1 LARNPL
7 RLIPRNYSCLGIS
20 QLWYQQLIP
29 FILNK
34 EIMKKFLIGS
44 LSAIVLTAGVIYA
57 ADHIDAPAVTGTG
70 NKSLGNDITDV
81 YAFQSPAD
89 NTKMVFVLN
98 TQGLMSPAVS
108 GAAVFPS
115 NTMYEINI
123 DNTGDNVEDMVIQA
137 LVQNGKLRVYG
148 PVAVGTPGTTSM
160 VRTGGTFTEVAVTAY
175 GAASPSIGTSSN
187 GVKVFAGP
195 RDDPFFF
202 DLTRFKEII
211 AGTQTG
217 FRNPGVDAFAGT
229 NVMSIVVEVPKSTLG
244 GASTIN
250 VWGETKTK

>member
-1 LARNPL
+1 
-7 RLIPRNYSCLGIS
+7 
-20 QLWYQQLIP
+20 
-29 FILNK
+29 
-34 EIMKKFLIGS
+34 MKKFLIGG

-70 NKSLGNDITDV
+70 NKSLGNDITDI

-89 NTKMVFVLN
+89 NSKMVFVLN

-108 GAAVFPS
+108 GTAVFPS

-123 DNTGDNVEDMVIQA
+123 DNTGDNVEDLVIQA

-160 VRTGGTFTEVAVTAY
+160 VRTGGPSVEAAVTAY
-175 GAASPSIGTSSN
+175 GATPSIGTSSN
-187 GVKVFAGP
+187 GTKVFAGP

-211 AGTQTG
+211 GGTQTG

-244 GASTIN
+244 SASTIN